1 MVNLAATRIA
11 GPSIHLAGL
20 QRMAARSQSLG
31 WLAAFVAATIALALL
46 SPEAMA
52 ASSRVCRQLEA
63 ELASASGG
71 GRSAGQSRKQD
82 ASIARQRE
90 QLQLAKRQARRAGC
104 GFRLFGGSNS
114 CSGVNLKIEKMERN
128 LEALQRR
135 HSRTADA
142 GSGRSRSQVMAALR
156 ASGCRDEAVAER
168 RPPTGLDGKRNLF
181 ARIFGGGLGPRG
193 SVDELGEPA
202 FRRDQ
207 KVPRVP
213 QPREGGWVNDEGR
226 IRYSAPPG
234 SYRTLCVR
242 TCDGYYFP
250 MSSASSPSD
259 FERDQANCQSSCPG
273 AEVQIYYHRSSQESD
288 AMVSGLSGQPY
299 GDLPTAWLY
308 KQTGTPS
315 PAGCTCG
322 AARNDRPKNS
332 VIAGNPATAQP
343 AQPEPVMPYPRP
355 DPGADPET
363 LANRDGGLDAE
374 ALRRMAV
381 TPKTNKPAAP
391 GEERK
396 IRVVGP
402 VFLPDPAAASYPQAP
417 DPTPVR

>member
-1 MVNLAATRIA
+1 
-11 GPSIHLAGL
+11 
-20 QRMAARSQSLG
+20 MAARSQSLG
-31 WLAAFVAATIALALL
+31 WPAAFVAATIALALL
-46 SPEAMA
+46 SSEAMA

-63 ELASASGG
+63 ELATGGSGSA
-71 GRSAGQSRKQD
+71 AQLRKQD
-82 ASIARQRE
+82 VSIARQRE

-135 HSRTADA
+135 RSRTADA
-142 GSGRSRSQVMAALR
+142 GSGRPRSQVMAALR
-156 ASGCRDEAVAER
+156 ANGCRDEAVAER
-168 RPPTGLDGKRNLF
+168 RPPTGLDAKRTLF
-181 ARIFGGGLGPRG
+181 DRIFGGGIRQHG

-202 FRRDQ
+202 FRRDEN
-207 KVPRVP
+207 VARAP
-213 QPREGGWVNDEGR
+213 QSIEGGWVNDEGR

-299 GDLPTAWLY
+299 GDLPAAWLY

-322 AARNDRPKNS
+322 VARNDRPKNFS
-332 VIAGNPATAQP
+332 IVAGQPATAQP
-343 AQPEPVMPYPRP
+343 AQPEPVAPYPRP

-417 DPTPVR
+417 GPTPVR